1 MSAGPE
7 PVVPGVPVD
16 DAGAEAEPLVV
27 VGRTIGG
34 VVMVI
39 VGLLLALGGAIVF
52 FVAPLVAPFTDDRLW
67 NLLWDLDFVGAIVA
81 GLGLVLAFI
90 GGGLVQRARRRKLQ
104 MLIDPSQITNA
115 LREAGKAG
123 DVPGESRTGTVPPT
137 IL

>member
-1 MSAGPE
+1 MTLSAGPD
-7 PVVPGVPVD
+7 PASA
-16 DAGAEAEPLVV
+16 AGPDEEAEPLVV

-39 VGLLLALGGAIVF
+39 VGLLLALGGAVVF

-67 NLLWDLDFVGAIVA
+67 NTLWDLDFVGAIVG
-81 GLGLVLAFI
+81 GLGLVLAFV

-115 LREAGKAG
+115 FREAGEAG
-123 DVPGESRTGTVPPT
+123 DAPGETRTGTVPPT